1 MQENRAEHSESSTA
15 AAATRR
21 TTPGATLGQ
30 TAPAARRA
38 TPAQTAPAARR
49 TTPAQTTPA
58 ARRTTPA
65 TRPPQPFKAPRP
77 GPAQNEASGT
87 SSRPVRARK
96 QSSRMSGYLTT
107 SNIDNLTLSDIKKGL
122 L

>member
-1 MQENRAEHSESSTA
+1 MQENRAEHSESSTS

-21 TTPGATLGQ
+21 TT
-30 TAPAARRA
+30 PAARRA

-49 TTPAQTTPA
+49 ATPAQTTPA

-65 TRPPQPFKAPRP
+65 QTAPFKAPRP

-96 QSSRMSGYLTT
+96 QSSRMSGYLTA